1 VAVAHSQH
9 LAIKTYTT
17 ADGLSNNS
25 VHKIFSDSRGLIWFA
40 TSEGLSR
47 FNGYDFTTYGTAQ
60 GLPHPNVYSILE
72 SRAGVFWVGTGA
84 GLASFSS
91 ALDPKSSSLFTT
103 YLLAGEST
111 TEVRALAEGRDG
123 TIWVGTNGGL
133 WRSAGPG
140 PGTRFQPVDFRFRLL
155 DLGIV
160 ALIEDAFQTLW
171 IGTDTGVFRRWPDGH
186 IAQYQSALAA
196 LIADQGVK
204 TLRKAPDGSLLVGTG
219 RGFMTC
225 TPTSTGCSNEQF
237 WDRRRG
243 LSDAYVLDVANGA
256 AGDVWV
262 VSLSA
267 LTVVPWAPP
276 GKARTVAS
284 RKDLGDF
291 PLEAVA
297 SDHDGN
303 LWVGSDG
310 GGVSRFNN
318 DGLVT
323 YSEKEGLG
331 SRDVISVFEDGPGDL
346 LAVTRSP
353 NGLFLNRYLE
363 EKFQS
368 IRLKISPQFVSP
380 IWHGQYQ
387 VIARTGEGEWWVAT
401 HEGLARFSGIR
412 SPSELS
418 RAQPHYDLGD
428 KDLKS
433 QIIRLFRDG
442 RDNLWISQQH
452 SAWNVLVRWNPH
464 TGRFERFPASA
475 GGPDLANDHAQAYA
489 EDFGGNLW
497 IGLWRGGLWRMSSRG
512 FQHYTL
518 PKELLAGAINWL
530 FRDHIGHIWV
540 GSSIGGAA
548 RIDRPEDKNSRITRY
563 TTGDGLS
570 SDTIL
575 CITEDL
581 SGYIY
586 LCTGRGV
593 DRLDPTSGHVK
604 HFTTADGLAFGE
616 LQIAFRDK
624 NGWLWFGTQQGL
636 SRLIPANAQSRRPPP
651 VIITEV
657 NAGGRSAAI
666 SPAGEMEVSIPNLNP
681 GQAQVEIQFAG
692 LSLQAGEALR
702 YQYRLDGSA
711 KDWGTATAQRAV
723 IYSGLRPGSYR
734 FLVRAVNSEGLVS
747 AEPARVLFT
756 ILPPIW
762 MRWWFLLSASTTVGL
777 AIASAWRYRQRQ
789 LAAVNRVRM
798 RIAADLHDDI
808 GSSLS
813 QVAILSELVRR
824 APAPGVA
831 EASGPLDQIA
841 DVCRELVDSMS
852 DIVWATDPRRDR
864 LGDLVQRM
872 REFAG
877 EVLGGSNIEFRFL
890 AGGIEAREKL
900 TANSRRQVFL
910 IFKESVHNVI
920 RHSRCTRAEAS
931 LEQQG
936 NSLVL
941 RIWDNGIG
949 FDISRKHD
957 GHGLASMRDR
967 AANLRAE
974 IKCSSG
980 PDGTVIY
987 LRVPLHG

>member
-1 VAVAHSQH
+1 VAEAHSQH

-17 ADGLSNNS
+17 VDGLSNNS
-25 VHKIFSDSRGLIWFA
+25 IHKILPDTRGLIWFA

-47 FNGYDFTTYGTAQ
+47 FDGYDFVTYGTAQ

-72 SRAGVFWVGTGA
+72 SRAGVFWVGTGG

-91 ALDPKSSSLFTT
+91 ASRPKPSNLFVT
-103 YLLAGEST
+103 YPLAGEST
-111 TEVRALAEGRDG
+111 TEVRGLAEGRDG
-123 TIWVGTNGGL
+123 TIWVGTNRRL
-133 WRSAGPG
+133 WRSAGTG
-140 PGTRFQPVDFRFRLL
+140 RGGKFQPVDFGFGLL

-160 ALIEDAFQTLW
+160 ALIEDELQTLW
-171 IGTDTGVFRRWPDGH
+171 IGTQTGLYRRWPDGH
-186 IAQYQSALAA
+186 IAQYQSASSA

-243 LSDAYVLDVANGA
+243 LSDEYILDAANGA
-256 AGDVWV
+256 AGDAWA

-267 LTVVPWAPP
+267 LSVIPCAPP
-276 GKARTVAS
+276 GKARMVAS

-297 SDHDGN
+297 SDHEGN

-310 GGVSRFNN
+310 GGVSRFTH

-323 YSEKEGLG
+323 YSEKQGLG
-331 SRDVISVFEDGPGDL
+331 SRDVISVFEDGPGEL
-346 LAVTRSP
+346 LAVTKSP

-363 EKFQS
+363 ERFQA
-368 IRLKISPQFVSP
+368 IRLNISPQLVSP

-387 VIARTGEGEWWVAT
+387 VIAETAAGEWWLAT
-401 HEGLARFSGIR
+401 HEGLAKFSGIR
-412 SPSELS
+412 DLSQLS
-418 RAQPHYDLGD
+418 RAPPRYQLGD
-428 KDLKS
+428 KEQRA
-433 QIIRLFRDG
+433 QIIRLFPDG
-442 RDNLWISQQH
+442 RGNLWISQQH
-452 SAWNVLVRWNPH
+452 SPWNVLVRWSPLD
-464 TGRFERFPASA
+464 GRFERFPASA

-489 EDFGGNLW
+489 EDLGGNLW

-512 FQHYTL
+512 FEHYAL
-518 PKELLAGAINWL
+518 PRELIAGAINWL
-530 FRDHIGHIWV
+530 FRDHIGRIWV

-548 RIDRPEDKNSRITRY
+548 RIDRPEHENSPITRY

-593 DRLDPTSGHVK
+593 DRLDPQNRRVK
-604 HFTTADGLAFGE
+604 HFTTADGLVFGE
-616 LQIAFRDK
+616 LQTAFRDK
-624 NGWLWFGTQQGL
+624 RGWLWFGTQQGL

-666 SPAGEMEVSIPNLNP
+666 SPAGEMEVSLLDLNP
-681 GQAQVEIQFAG
+681 GQAQVEIQFVG

-702 YQYRLDGSA
+702 YQYRLNGSA
-711 KDWGTATAQRAV
+711 KNWGTATAQRAV

-747 AEPARVLFT
+747 AEPAQVLFT

-762 MRWWFLLSASTTVGL
+762 MRWWFLLSASTTAGL
-777 AIASAWRYRQRQ
+777 AIRSAWRYRQRQ
-789 LAAVNRVRM
+789 LAAVHRVRM

-813 QVAILSELVRR
+813 QVAILSELARR

-831 EASGPLDQIA
+831 EAGDPLDQIA

-852 DIVWATDPRRDR
+852 DIVWTTDPRRDR

-877 EVLGGSNIEFRFL
+877 ELLGGSNIEFRFL
-890 AGGIEAREKL
+890 AGGIETREKL
-900 TANSRRQVFL
+900 TANARRQIFL
-910 IFKESVHNVI
+910 IFKESIHNVI
-920 RHSRCTRAEAS
+920 RHSRCTRSEAS

-949 FDISRKHD
+949 FDVSRDHE
-957 GHGLASMRDR
+957 GHGLVSMRDR
-967 AANLRAE
+967 AANLGAE

-987 LRVPLHG
+987 LRVSLHG